1 MRAGPFPSLVP
12 AVLALAL
19 ALLAVVALPGT
30 ALAYNV
36 PGSAQ
41 RAIPEVTEIAT
52 GIVVR
57 SIKQNMRPLRD
68 GGGSIVVSSMG
79 SGEGAVALGT
89 PLAFSLGL
97 RDLST
102 DDLKGRLT
110 AGSLLVGGHLGSETL
125 LFGGIIA
132 ESGDIR
138 TFADTGRIRHDG
150 MGLVIGL
157 DHRIGPNSYLTGIVG
172 AMSLDYDVSRG
183 GGAVTGSFGA
193 DRQFID
199 LSADFLSSG
208 AHGDLRFGLG
218 LLYLKQSNDGYVESG
233 GGVVAP
239 FSFDSLSAQVEL
251 RNTWGKPGDLRPYA
265 DLMAQG
271 RLGGSDTGAAAG
283 SVLHSDWEAR
293 LGLGVEQAVGASWF
307 TVGVGAN
314 FGEDDFQGFDAELK
328 YSIRF

>member
-1 MRAGPFPSLVP
+1 MALV
-12 AVLALAL
+12 LS
-19 ALLAVVALPGT
+19 VALPGT

-41 RAIPEVTEIAT
+41 KAIPEVTEIAT

-79 SGEGAVALGT
+79 TGGEVAGGAALGT
-89 PLAFSLGL
+89 PLAFSLSL

-102 DDLKGRLT
+102 DDLEGRLT
-110 AGSLLVGGHLGSETL
+110 GGSLLIGGHLSGGML
-125 LFGGIIA
+125 LFGGVIA

-138 TFADTGRIRHDG
+138 TFADTGRIRHNG
-150 MGLVIGL
+150 AGLVIGL
-157 DHRIGPNSYLTGIVG
+157 DHRVGANSYLTGIIG

-193 DRQFID
+193 SRQFID
-199 LSADFLSSG
+199 LSADFLSTG

-218 LLYLKQSNDGYVESG
+218 LLYVKQSNDGYVESG

-239 FSFDSLSAQVEL
+239 FSFDSLSAKLEL
-251 RNTWGKPGDLRPYA
+251 RNTWGTQGELRPYV
-265 DLMAQG
+265 DLMAHA
-271 RLGGSDTGAAAG
+271 RLGGSDSGAAAG
-283 SVLHSDWEAR
+283 AVLHSDWEAR
-293 LGLGVEQAVGASWF
+293 LGLGVEQAIGASWF

-314 FGEDDFQGFDAELK
+314 FGEDDFQGLDAELK